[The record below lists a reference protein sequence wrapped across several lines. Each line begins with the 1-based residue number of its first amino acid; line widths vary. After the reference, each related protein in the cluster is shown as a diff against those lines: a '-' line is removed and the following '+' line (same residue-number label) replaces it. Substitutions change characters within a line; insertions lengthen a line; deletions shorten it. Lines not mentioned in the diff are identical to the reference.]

1 MSNSI
6 DLNDENRRRGTTNK
20 IILLS
25 RKEGLKVWNLFLE
38 KLVDNVHVKRNP
50 LCSYNSESGL
60 SHHII

>member
-50 LCSYNSESGL
+50 LCSYNRESGL

>member
-25 RKEGLKVWNLFLE
+25 RKEGLKVWNLF
-38 KLVDNVHVKRNP
+38 
-50 LCSYNSESGL
+50 
-60 SHHII
+60 